1 MKIITKLSVLAVLFS
16 AQAYAGLQQHPNIE
30 KAVKASQEAVA
41 DMKAAQA
48 ANKPNAMEGHAS
60 KAIDL
65 LGQAEKEMMNA
76 VMALDKAHLPPVPAG
91 AHTLPPVPVK
101 K

>member
-30 KAVKASQEAVA
+30 KAVKASKEAVA

-76 VMALDKAHLPPVPAG
+76 VMALDKAHLPPVP
-91 AHTLPPVPVK
+91 VK